1 MGSGTAGPL
10 MSQVNQNYG
19 GGHAPSTAGQPGY
32 YNTMAGQ
39 YGALGWGQPG
49 MQNMMQPGLSPG
61 FMTETTRTA
70 PVTRP
75 RPR

>member
-39 YGALGWGQPG
+39 YGAPGWGQPG
-49 MQNMMQPGLSPG
+49 MPNMMDMMSNMGQMMEGNPDMMS
-61 FMTETTRTA
+61 
-70 PVTRP
+70 VVDH
-75 RPR
+75 